1 VKGRCAA
8 RRGSGEP
15 HLLHAGEATNPA

>member
-1 VKGRCAA
+1 VKGGCAA

-15 HLLHAGEATNPA
+15 HFLHAGEATNRA

>member
-15 HLLHAGEATNPA
+15 RLLHGGEATNAA